1 MIDALKKVVSLTSR
15 RKNNCENLKNIFQLA
30 FQLKM
35 CKVSAKKVVSH
46 ATPRKKSCEKI
57 RRAVA
62 RLTTFLGAPIM
73 AHNFV
78 RAPPRPR

>member
-15 RKNNCENLKNIFQLA
+15 RKKNCENLKNILNISIR
-30 FQLKM
+30 LEM

-46 ATPRKKSCEKI
+46 ATRRKKSCEKI